1 MFWTLLPFGI
11 VALFIAATYLTAY
24 ALDNGRRPPQGVAK
38 VIYLKPRHRRRLAAK
53 KLPRPNLAIIRK
65 SSLLR

>member
-24 ALDNGRRPPQGVAK
+24 ALDDGRRPPREAAK

-53 KLPRPNLAIIRK
+53 KLPPLNLAIIRQ